1 MKQALVAISLFVCV
15 TYAFTFLVK
24 SLLDARARTL
34 LMRDGT
40 DQALL
45 RALMAAEDR
54 QRRYASLR
62 WGIGLIAI
70 AAGFAL
76 IAAAGWQDV
85 TPGGIAVLA
94 GALGLGQIAFYFIA
108 SKPGSG

>member
-1 MKQALVAISLFVCV
+1 MSDELVAVSLFVCV

-24 SLLDARARTL
+24 ALLDARARTL

-40 DQALL
+40 DPELV
-45 RALMAAEDR
+45 RAMIAAEER

-70 AAGFAL
+70 AAGFAV
-76 IAAAGWQDV
+76 IAIAGWREV

-94 GALGLGQIAFYFIA
+94 GALGMGQVAFYFVAKSA
-108 SKPGSG
+108 SG